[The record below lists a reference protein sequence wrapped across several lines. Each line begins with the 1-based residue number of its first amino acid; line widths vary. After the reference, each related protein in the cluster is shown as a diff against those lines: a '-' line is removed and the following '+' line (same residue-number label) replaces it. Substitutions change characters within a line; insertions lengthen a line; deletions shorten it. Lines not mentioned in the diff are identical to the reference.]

1 MHQQHQ
7 IDYRRVERG
16 IDYIAAH
23 FREGPALED
32 VAAAAHVSP
41 FHFQRMF
48 TAWAGVSPKTFARY
62 LSLDHARHA
71 LRNGGASLLGAALDS
86 GLSGPGR
93 LHDLFVSVEGMTP
106 GDYARGGAG
115 LGIRYGYADSL
126 FGRLFIASTPRGIC
140 HMAFEDARE
149 DAGDDERAHEGEDRG
164 AGGKV
169 AGGKV
174 AGVER
179 LRRMFPAADI
189 MPSDAALHDH
199 AAAALAGAM
208 SGDWSGV
215 EPVRLHLR
223 GSPFQIK
230 VWEALL
236 RIPPAAL
243 ASYGDVAGS
252 IGRPDASRAV
262 AGAIGANP
270 VAVLIPCHRV
280 IRASGHLGG
289 YAWGVARKRALIGRE
304 AASRELMAAG

>member
-16 IDYIAAH
+16 IAYIAAH

-86 GLSGPGR
+86 GLSGPVR

-106 GDYARGGAG
+106 GDYARAAAG
-115 LGIRYGYADSL
+115 LAIRYGYADSL

-149 DAGDDERAHEGEDRG
+149 DEGEDRG
-164 AGGKV
+164 AGGKG
-169 AGGKV
+169 AGI
-174 AGVER
+174 ER

-189 MPSDAALHDH
+189 RPGDAALHDD

-243 ASYGDVAGS
+243 ASYGEVAGS
-252 IGRPDASRAV
+252 IGRSDASRAV

-289 YAWGVARKRALIGRE
+289 YAWGLARKRALIGRE
-304 AASRELMAAG
+304 AASRDLMAAG

>member
-16 IDYIAAH
+16 IAYIAAH

-41 FHFQRMF
+41 FQFQRMF

-71 LRNGGASLLGAALDS
+71 LRSGGASLLGAELDS

-115 LGIRYGYADSL
+115 LAIRYNYADSL

-149 DAGDDERAHEGEDRG
+149 HEGEDEG
-164 AGGKV
+164 
-169 AGGKV
+169 
-174 AGVER
+174 
-179 LRRMFPAADI
+179 
-189 MPSDAALHDH
+189 
-199 AAAALAGAM
+199 
-208 SGDWSGV
+208 
-215 EPVRLHLR
+215 
-223 GSPFQIK
+223 
-230 VWEALL
+230 
-236 RIPPAAL
+236 
-243 ASYGDVAGS
+243 
-252 IGRPDASRAV
+252 
-262 AGAIGANP
+262 
-270 VAVLIPCHRV
+270 
-280 IRASGHLGG
+280 
-289 YAWGVARKRALIGRE
+289 
-304 AASRELMAAG
+304 

>member
-1 MHQQHQ
+1 M
-7 IDYRRVERG
+7 
-16 IDYIAAH
+16 
-23 FREGPALED
+23 P
-32 VAAAAHVSP
+32 AHVSP
-41 FHFQRMF
+41 FHFQRVF

-93 LHDLFVSVEGMTP
+93 LHDLFVSVEGMAP
-106 GDYARGGAG
+106 GNYARGGAG
-115 LGIRYGYADSL
+115 LAIRFGHADSL

-149 DAGDDERAHEGEDRG
+149 HEGEDEGEDRG
-164 AGGKV
+164 AGGK
-169 AGGKV
+169 G

-189 MPSDAALHDH
+189 RPGDAALHDD

-252 IGRPDASRAV
+252 IGHSDASRAV

-289 YAWGVARKRALIGRE
+289 YAWGLARKRALIGRE
-304 AASRELMAAG
+304 AASRDLMAAG

>member
-16 IDYIAAH
+16 IAYIAAH
-23 FREGPALED
+23 FREELAIED
-32 VAAAAHVSP
+32 MAAAAHVSP

-71 LRNGGASLLGAALDS
+71 LRSGGASLLGAELDS
-86 GLSGPGR
+86 DLSCPGR

-106 GDYARGGAG
+106 GDYARAAAG
-115 LGIRYGYADSL
+115 LAILYGYADSL

-149 DAGDDERAHEGEDRG
+149 DEGEGEGENRG
-164 AGGKV
+164 AGGK
-169 AGGKV
+169 A

-189 MPSDAALHDH
+189 RPGDAALHDD

-236 RIPPAAL
+236 RIPLAAL

-304 AASRELMAAG
+304 AASRDLMAAG

>member
-16 IDYIAAH
+16 IAYIAAH

-48 TAWAGVSPKTFARY
+48 TAWAGVSPKIFARY

-86 GLSGPGR
+86 GLSGPVR

-106 GDYARGGAG
+106 GDYARAGAG
-115 LGIRYGYADSL
+115 LAIRYGYADSL

-149 DAGDDERAHEGEDRG
+149 DEGEDRG
-164 AGGKV
+164 AGGKG
-169 AGGKV
+169 AGI
-174 AGVER
+174 ER

-189 MPSDAALHDH
+189 RPGDAALHDH

-236 RIPPAAL
+236 RIPLAAL
-243 ASYGDVAGS
+243 ASYGDVAGL

-262 AGAIGANP
+262 AGAIGANL

-304 AASRELMAAG
+304 AALRDLMAAG

>member
-16 IDYIAAH
+16 IAYIAAH
-23 FREGPALED
+23 FREELALED
-32 VAAAAHVSP
+32 MAAAAHVSP

-48 TAWAGVSPKTFARY
+48 NAWAGVSPKTFARY

-71 LRNGGASLLGAALDS
+71 LRSGGASLLGAELDS

-115 LGIRYGYADSL
+115 LAIRYGYADSL

-140 HMAFEDARE
+140 HMAFEDA
-149 DAGDDERAHEGEDRG
+149 DEGEGEDW
-164 AGGKV
+164 V
-169 AGGKV
+169 AGGNA
-174 AGVER
+174 AGIER
-179 LRRMFPAADI
+179 LRCMFPAADI
-189 MPSDAALHDH
+189 RPGDAALHDH

-208 SGDWSGV
+208 SGDWSGI

-236 RIPPAAL
+236 RIPLAAL

-252 IGRPDASRAV
+252 IGRPDAPRAV

-270 VAVLIPCHRV
+270 VEALIPCHRV
-280 IRASGHLGG
+280 ICASGHLGG
-289 YAWGVARKRALIGRE
+289 YAWGVARKQALIGRE
-304 AASRELMAAG
+304 AASRDLMAAG

>member
-16 IDYIAAH
+16 IAYIAAH

-71 LRNGGASLLGAALDS
+71 LRNGGASLFGAALDS

-106 GDYARGGAG
+106 GDYARSGAG
-115 LGIRYGYADSL
+115 LAIRYGYADSL

-149 DAGDDERAHEGEDRG
+149 HKGEDRG
-164 AGGKV
+164 ARGK
-169 AGGKV
+169 G

-189 MPSDAALHDH
+189 RPGDAALHDD

-304 AASRELMAAG
+304 AAARDLMAAG

>member
-1 MHQQHQ
+1 MHQQQQ

-16 IDYIAAH
+16 IAYIAAH
-23 FREGPALED
+23 FRECPALED
-32 VAAAAHVSP
+32 VAATAHVSP

-71 LRNGGASLLGAALDS
+71 LRDGGASLLGAALDS
-86 GLSGPGR
+86 GLSGSGR
-93 LHDLFVSVEGMTP
+93 LHDLFVSVECMTP

-115 LGIRYGYADSL
+115 LTIRYGYADSL

-140 HMAFEDARE
+140 HMAFEDASEDGGE
-149 DAGDDERAHEGEDRG
+149 DAGI
-164 AGGKV
+164 
-169 AGGKV
+169 
-174 AGVER
+174 ER
-179 LRRMFPAADI
+179 LHRMFPAADI
-189 MPSDAALHDH
+189 MPGDAALHDN
-199 AAAALAGAM
+199 AAAALAGAI

-236 RIPPAAL
+236 RIPPA
-243 ASYGDVAGS
+243 
-252 IGRPDASRAV
+252 
-262 AGAIGANP
+262 
-270 VAVLIPCHRV
+270 VLIPCHRV

-289 YAWGVARKRALIGRE
+289 YAWGIARKQALIGRE
-304 AASRELMAAG
+304 AASRELLAAG

>member
-16 IDYIAAH
+16 IAYIAAH

-62 LSLDHARHA
+62 LSLDYARHA

-115 LGIRYGYADSL
+115 LAIRYGYADSL

-149 DAGDDERAHEGEDRG
+149 DEGEDEGENRG
-164 AGGKV
+164 AGGK
-169 AGGKV
+169 A

-189 MPSDAALHDH
+189 RPGDAALHDD
-199 AAAALAGAM
+199 AAAALASAM
-208 SGDWSGV
+208 SGDCSGV

-252 IGRPDASRAV
+252 IGRSDASRAV

-289 YAWGVARKRALIGRE
+289 YAWGLARKRALIGRE
-304 AASRELMAAG
+304 AASRDLMAAG

>member
-16 IDYIAAH
+16 IAYIAAH
-23 FREGPALED
+23 FREGPALEE

-62 LSLDHARHA
+62 LSLDHVRQA

-115 LGIRYGYADSL
+115 LAIRYGHADSL

-149 DAGDDERAHEGEDRG
+149 DEGEGEGENRG
-164 AGGKV
+164 AGGK
-169 AGGKV
+169 A

-189 MPSDAALHDH
+189 RPGDAALHDD

-252 IGRPDASRAV
+252 IGRSDASRAV

-289 YAWGVARKRALIGRE
+289 YAWGLARKRAMIGRE
-304 AASRELMAAG
+304 AASRDLMAAG

>member
-16 IDYIAAH
+16 IAYIAAH

-71 LRNGGASLLGAALDS
+71 LRDGGASLLGAALDS

-115 LGIRYGYADSL
+115 LAIRYGYADSL

-174 AGVER
+174 LGSNGCGACSRRPTSCPAMPRFMIMRR
-179 LRRMFPAADI
+179 LPLRARCPATGRGSSRCACI
-189 MPSDAALHDH
+189 F
-199 AAAALAGAM
+199 AAAR
-208 SGDWSGV
+208 SRS
-215 EPVRLHLR
+215 R
-223 GSPFQIK
+223 
-230 VWEALL
+230 
-236 RIPPAAL
+236 
-243 ASYGDVAGS
+243 YGRRS
-252 IGRPDASRAV
+252 
-262 AGAIGANP
+262 
-270 VAVLIPCHRV
+270 
-280 IRASGHLGG
+280 
-289 YAWGVARKRALIGRE
+289 
-304 AASRELMAAG
+304 

>member
-1 MHQQHQ
+1 MQQQHQ

-16 IDYIAAH
+16 IAYMAAH
-23 FREGPALED
+23 SREGPALED

-41 FHFQRMF
+41 FHFQSMF
-48 TAWAGVSPKTFARY
+48 TAWAGVSPKTFAHY

-71 LRNGGASLLGAALDS
+71 LRDGGASLLGAALDS

-106 GDYARGGAG
+106 GDQARAAAG
-115 LGIRYGYADSL
+115 LTIRYGHADSL

-140 HMAFEDARE
+140 HMAFED
-149 DAGDDERAHEGEDRG
+149 EGEDWD
-164 AGGKV
+164 AGGKD
-169 AGGKV
+169 AGI
-174 AGVER
+174 ER
-179 LRRMFPAADI
+179 LHGMFPAAEI
-189 MPSDAALHDH
+189 IPSDAELHDNG
-199 AAAALAGAM
+199 AAALASAI
-208 SGDWSGV
+208 SGDWSGI

-243 ASYGDVAGS
+243 ASYGAVARS

-262 AGAIGANP
+262 AGAIGSNP

-289 YAWGVARKRALIGRE
+289 YAWGVARKGALIGRE
-304 AASRELMAAG
+304 AASRDLMAVG

>member
-16 IDYIAAH
+16 IAYIAAH
-23 FREGPALED
+23 FREELAIED
-32 VAAAAHVSP
+32 MAAAAHVSP

-62 LSLDHARHA
+62 LSLDHARRA
-71 LRNGGASLLGAALDS
+71 LRDGGASLLGAALDS

-106 GDYARGGAG
+106 GDYARAGAG
-115 LGIRYGYADSL
+115 LAIRYGYADSL

-149 DAGDDERAHEGEDRG
+149 DEGEDEGEDRD
-164 AGGKV
+164 AGGE
-169 AGGKV
+169 G

-179 LRRMFPAADI
+179 LQRMFPAAEI
-189 MPSDAALHDH
+189 RLGDAALHDD

-223 GSPFQIK
+223 GRPFQIK

-236 RIPPAAL
+236 RIPAAAL

-252 IGRPDASRAV
+252 IGRSDASRAV

-304 AASRELMAAG
+304 AAARDLMAAG

>member
-16 IDYIAAH
+16 IAYIAAH

-115 LGIRYGYADSL
+115 LAIRYGYADSL

-149 DAGDDERAHEGEDRG
+149 DCEGEDRG
-164 AGGKV
+164 AGGKD
-169 AGGKV
+169 

-189 MPSDAALHDH
+189 SQATRRFMMMRRLPWPARCPATGRGSSRCACIF
-199 AAAALAGAM
+199 AAAR
-208 SGDWSGV
+208 SRS
-215 EPVRLHLR
+215 RC
-223 GSPFQIK
+223 
-230 VWEALL
+230 
-236 RIPPAAL
+236 
-243 ASYGDVAGS
+243 
-252 IGRPDASRAV
+252 GRRS
-262 AGAIGANP
+262 
-270 VAVLIPCHRV
+270 
-280 IRASGHLGG
+280 
-289 YAWGVARKRALIGRE
+289 
-304 AASRELMAAG
+304 

>member
-16 IDYIAAH
+16 IAYIAAH
-23 FREGPALED
+23 FREGLALED

-115 LGIRYGYADSL
+115 LAIRYGYADSL

-149 DAGDDERAHEGEDRG
+149 HEREDEGEDRG
-164 AGGKV
+164 AGGK
-169 AGGKV
+169 G

-189 MPSDAALHDH
+189 RPGDAALHDD

-243 ASYGDVAGS
+243 ASYGEVAGS
-252 IGRPDASRAV
+252 IGRSDASRAV

-304 AASRELMAAG
+304 AAARDLMAAG

>member
-1 MHQQHQ
+1 MHQQQQ

-16 IDYIAAH
+16 IAYLAAH

-62 LSLDHARHA
+62 LSLDHARAA
-71 LRNGGASLLGAALDS
+71 LRAGGASLLGTALDS

-115 LGIRYGYADSL
+115 LAIRYGRAESL
-126 FGRLFIASTPRGIC
+126 FGPLFIASTRRGIC
-140 HMAFEDARE
+140 HMAFED
-149 DAGDDERAHEGEDRG
+149 EGASGLAWLHRQ
-164 AGGKV
+164 
-169 AGGKV
+169 
-174 AGVER
+174 
-179 LRRMFPAADI
+179 FPAADI
-189 MPSDAALHDH
+189 TAGDTDLHAD
-199 AAAALAGAM
+199 AAAAL
-208 SGDWSGV
+208 SGDWSAV
-215 EPVRLHLR
+215 DPIRLHLR

-236 RIPPAAL
+236 AIPPAAL
-243 ASYGDVAGS
+243 ASYGDVAAA
-252 IGRPDASRAV
+252 IGRPSASRAV

-280 IRASGHLGG
+280 IRGSGHLGG
-289 YAWGVARKRALIGRE
+289 YAWGTARKQALIGRE
-304 AASRELMAAG
+304 AAAQAMTTTG

>member
-1 MHQQHQ
+1 M
-7 IDYRRVERG
+7 
-16 IDYIAAH
+16 
-23 FREGPALED
+23 
-32 VAAAAHVSP
+32 AAAAHVSP

-71 LRNGGASLLGAALDS
+71 LRDGGASLLGAALDS

-115 LGIRYGYADSL
+115 LTIRYGYADSL

-140 HMAFEDARE
+140 HMAFEDASEDGGEGEDWGTGSE
-149 DAGDDERAHEGEDRG
+149 DAGI
-164 AGGKV
+164 
-169 AGGKV
+169 
-174 AGVER
+174 ER
-179 LRRMFPAADI
+179 LHRMFPAADI
-189 MPSDAALHDH
+189 MPGDAALHDN
-199 AAAALAGAM
+199 AAAALAGAI
-208 SGDWSGV
+208 SGDWSRV
-215 EPVRLHLR
+215 ETVRLHLS

-243 ASYGDVAGS
+243 ASYGDVAGL

-289 YAWGVARKRALIGRE
+289 YAWGIARKQALIGRE
-304 AASRELMAAG
+304 AASRELLAAG

>member
-16 IDYIAAH
+16 IAYIAAH

-71 LRNGGASLLGAALDS
+71 LRSGGASLLGAALDS

-115 LGIRYGYADSL
+115 LAIRYGYADSL

-149 DAGDDERAHEGEDRG
+149 DEGEDRG
-164 AGGKV
+164 AGGK
-169 AGGKV
+169 A

-179 LRRMFPAADI
+179 LRRMFPAAVI
-189 MPSDAALHDH
+189 RPGDAALHDE
-199 AAAALAGAM
+199 AAATLAGAM
-208 SGDWSGV
+208 SGDWTGV
-215 EPVRLHLR
+215 KPARLHLH

-243 ASYGDVAGS
+243 ASYGDVASS
-252 IGRPDASRAV
+252 IGRSDASRAV

-289 YAWGVARKRALIGRE
+289 YAWGLARKRALIGRE
-304 AASRELMAAG
+304 AAARDLMAAG

>member
-16 IDYIAAH
+16 IAYIAAH
-23 FREGPALED
+23 FREELAIED
-32 VAAAAHVSP
+32 MAAAAHVSP

-71 LRNGGASLLGAALDS
+71 LRSGGASLLGAELDS
-86 GLSGPGR
+86 DLSCPGR

-115 LGIRYGYADSL
+115 LAIRYGHANSL

-149 DAGDDERAHEGEDRG
+149 DEGEDEGENRG
-164 AGGKV
+164 AGGK
-169 AGGKV
+169 A

-189 MPSDAALHDH
+189 RPGDAALHDD

-289 YAWGVARKRALIGRE
+289 YAWGLARKRALIGRE
-304 AASRELMAAG
+304 AASRDLMAAG

>member
-1 MHQQHQ
+1 MHRNHQQQ

-16 IDYIAAH
+16 IAYIAAH

-71 LRNGGASLLGAALDS
+71 LRDGGASLLGTALDS

-115 LGIRYGYADSL
+115 LAIRYGYADSL

-149 DAGDDERAHEGEDRG
+149 HEGEDEGEDRG
-164 AGGKV
+164 AGGK
-169 AGGKV
+169 G

-189 MPSDAALHDH
+189 RPGDAALHDD

-236 RIPPAAL
+236 RIPLAAL
-243 ASYGDVAGS
+243 ANYGDVAGP
-252 IGRPDASRAV
+252 IGRQAV
-262 AGAIGANP
+262 RPQRIKQRDF
-270 VAVLIPCHRV
+270 AVH
-280 IRASGHLGG
+280 GT
-289 YAWGVARKRALIGRE
+289 
-304 AASRELMAAG
+304 

>member
-16 IDYIAAH
+16 IAYIAAH
-23 FREGPALED
+23 FREELAIED
-32 VAAAAHVSP
+32 MAAAAHVSP

-71 LRNGGASLLGAALDS
+71 LRSGGASLLGAELDS
-86 GLSGPGR
+86 DLSCPGR

-115 LGIRYGYADSL
+115 LAIRYGHADSL

-140 HMAFEDARE
+140 HIAFEDARE
-149 DAGDDERAHEGEDRG
+149 DEGEGEGKNRG
-164 AGGKV
+164 AGGK
-169 AGGKV
+169 A

-189 MPSDAALHDH
+189 RPGDAALHDD

-252 IGRPDASRAV
+252 IGRSDASRAV

-289 YAWGVARKRALIGRE
+289 YAWGLARKRALIGRE
-304 AASRELMAAG
+304 AASRDLMAAG

>member
-16 IDYIAAH
+16 IAYIAAH
-23 FREGPALED
+23 FREELAIED
-32 VAAAAHVSP
+32 MAAAAHVSP

-71 LRNGGASLLGAALDS
+71 LLSGGASLLGAELDS
-86 GLSGPGR
+86 DLSGPGR
-93 LHDLFVSVEGMTP
+93 LHDLFVLVEGMTP

-115 LGIRYGYADSL
+115 LAIRYGHADSL

-149 DAGDDERAHEGEDRG
+149 DEGEDEGENRG
-164 AGGKV
+164 AGGK
-169 AGGKV
+169 A

-189 MPSDAALHDH
+189 RPGDAALHDD

-252 IGRPDASRAV
+252 IGRSDASRAV

-289 YAWGVARKRALIGRE
+289 YAWGLARKRALIGRE
-304 AASRELMAAG
+304 AASRDLMAAG

>member
-16 IDYIAAH
+16 IAYVAAH
-23 FREGPALED
+23 FSEGPALED

-62 LSLDHARHA
+62 LSLDHARAA
-71 LRNGGASLLGAALDS
+71 LRDGGASLLGAALDS

-93 LHDLFVSVEGMTP
+93 LHDLFVSVEGMTL

-115 LGIRYGYADSL
+115 LAIRYGHADSL

-140 HMAFEDARE
+140 HMAFEDD
-149 DAGDDERAHEGEDRG
+149 DAGGRQGG
-164 AGGKV
+164 LAG
-169 AGGKV
+169 
-174 AGVER
+174 
-179 LRRMFPAADI
+179 LRRVFPAAEIEPGD
-189 MPSDAALHDH
+189 DTLHDG
-199 AAAALAGAM
+199 ATAALAGALA
-208 SGDWSGV
+208 GDWSGT

-223 GSPFQIK
+223 GSPFQLK

-243 ASYGDVAGS
+243 ASYGDVAAA
-252 IGRPDASRAV
+252 IGRPEASRAV

-304 AASRELMAAG
+304 AASRDLMAAG

>member
-16 IDYIAAH
+16 IAYIAAH
-23 FREGPALED
+23 FREELAIED
-32 VAAAAHVSP
+32 MAAAAHVSP

-71 LRNGGASLLGAALDS
+71 LRSGGASLLGAELDS
-86 GLSGPGR
+86 DLSCPGR

-115 LGIRYGYADSL
+115 LAIRYGHADSL

-149 DAGDDERAHEGEDRG
+149 DEGEGEGENRG
-164 AGGKV
+164 AGGK
-169 AGGKV
+169 A

-189 MPSDAALHDH
+189 RPGDAALHDD

-252 IGRPDASRAV
+252 IGRSDASRAV

-304 AASRELMAAG
+304 AAARDLMAAG

>member
-7 IDYRRVERG
+7 IDYRRVECG
-16 IDYIAAH
+16 IDYITAH

-48 TAWAGVSPKTFARY
+48 TAWAGVSPKNFARY

-93 LHDLFVSVEGMTP
+93 LYDLFVSVEGMTP

-115 LGIRYGYADSL
+115 LAIRYGYADSL

-140 HMAFEDARE
+140 YMAFEDARE
-149 DAGDDERAHEGEDRG
+149 HEGEDEGEDRG
-164 AGGKV
+164 VGGK
-169 AGGKV
+169 G

-189 MPSDAALHDH
+189 RPGDAALHDD

-252 IGRPDASRAV
+252 IGRSDASRAV

-304 AASRELMAAG
+304 AAARDLMAAG